1 MKSSVTL
8 KIEADL
14 LQEAHLIAAE
24 EDSSISAMLSA
35 RLEEAIRERKGYEQ
49 ARRSALERLRSGY
62 DLQWTPTHSRGEL
75 HER

>member
-35 RLEEAIRERKGYEQ
+35 RLEEAIRKRKGYEQ